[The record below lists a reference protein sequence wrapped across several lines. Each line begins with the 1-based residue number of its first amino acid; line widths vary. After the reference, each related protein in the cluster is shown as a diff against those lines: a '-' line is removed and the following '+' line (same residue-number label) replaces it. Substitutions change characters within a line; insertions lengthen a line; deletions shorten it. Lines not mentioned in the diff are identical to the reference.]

1 MKTNQP
7 QAMQGKLTEGSV
19 RLHLVKLTVP
29 QIMGTFALV
38 AFNLVDTYFVAQL
51 GTNELA
57 AVSFTFPVF
66 MTLGSLAMGLG
77 VGTSSVIARAI
88 GQGNRYKVQRL
99 TTDSLT
105 LSLLVVGTFI
115 LVGLGTIEPLFAVL
129 GAGPDVIPLIR
140 DYMEI
145 YYLGLSFILVPMM
158 ASAAIRSSGNSIFP
172 GLMMMVATSINLV
185 LDPLLIFGWSGFPAL
200 GIQGA
205 ALATVFSN
213 FIVLVAFLIFLDR
226 KRMILFNLPKFK
238 EVFKSW
244 RNILHIAIPS
254 TATHMI
260 KPISMGLIVSMIAFY
275 GSDAVAGFG
284 IASRL
289 EGLAFIVFI
298 ALSTTVGPVVG
309 QNWGA
314 GKLARVNQAFLLS
327 IQFCLIWGV
336 LIAIVLGLASPWLAS
351 HFDNNPDVVSVT
363 AAYMAIVP
371 ISYASSGIIQISSST
386 FNAMGKPLPSVALM
400 LTQTLILYVPLAAVG
415 SQLFG
420 VNGVFAAVC
429 FSNVVVGLVAF
440 AWNRKT
446 CQVMTAE
453 SPNSNRRRF

>member
-7 QAMQGKLTEGSV
+7 QAMQGKLTKGSV

-29 QIMGTFALV
+29 MICGAFALV

-57 AVSFTFPVF
+57 AISFTFSVF

-77 VGTSSVIARAI
+77 VGASSVIARAI
-88 GQGNRYKVQRL
+88 GQEDRHQVQRL

-105 LSLLVVGTFI
+105 LSLLAGGILI
-115 LVGLGTIEPLFAVL
+115 LVGLGTIEPLFTTL
-129 GAGPDVIPLIR
+129 GAGSDVLPLIR

-145 YYLGLSFILVPMM
+145 IYLGSIFLLAPLT
-158 ASAAIRSSGNSIFP
+158 ASAAIRASGNAIFP
-172 GLMMMVATSINLV
+172 GLMMIVATAINFV
-185 LDPLLIFGWSGFPAL
+185 LDPLLIFGLCGFPPL

-205 ALATVFSN
+205 ALATVISK
-213 FIVLVAFLIFLDR
+213 FIALVAALIFLYR

-254 TATHMI
+254 TATHI
-260 KPISMGLIVSMIAFY
+260 IEPISIGLIVSMIAFY
-275 GSDAVAGFG
+275 GREAVAGLG

-289 EGLAFIVFI
+289 EALALMVFI

-314 GKLARVNQAFLLS
+314 GKFARVNQAFLLS
-327 IQFCLIWGV
+327 IRFCLIWGG
-336 LIAIVLGLASPWLAS
+336 LTAIVLGLASPWLAS
-351 HFDNNPDVVSVT
+351 HFDNNPDVVSV
-363 AAYMAIVP
+363 AVAYLAIVP
-371 ISYASSGIIQISSST
+371 ISYAASGIIQISSST
-386 FNAMGKPLPSVALM
+386 FSAIGRPLPPVALM
-400 LTQTLILYVPLAAVG
+400 LAQTLILYLPLAAVG
-415 SQLFG
+415 SRLFG
-420 VNGVFAAVC
+420 INGVFAAVC
-429 FSNVVVGLVAF
+429 LSNVIVGLVAF

-446 CQVMTAE
+446 CQVMTAQ
-453 SPNSNRRRF
+453 SPNN